1 MNFPGGIP
9 IAARMSQS
17 NRISYAF
24 MVGLLLLVASMHMMV
39 PLITVLFAFF
49 ALNRLSFG
57 RRWVGVILFS
67 VLLAG
72 VSYGFLFFAKQAFVA
87 LPKIANET
95 IPRIIDYA
103 ESVGFELPFSDMQSL
118 RVMVMTRVQNQFAQ
132 LNQLAGIGHYLRI
145 AAVETVSI
153 LIGIVVAISLFLTRK
168 LDLGSYPGA
177 SEDNLYTAI
186 GLAIVERFKTFYDS
200 FATVMGAQLIIS
212 LINTALTSI
221 FLLWNDYPHLLVV
234 VVLTFVLGLLPIL
247 GNLLSNALIIGI
259 GFTVSHQT
267 ALFALLFLM
276 AIHKLEYFLN
286 SKIIGDR
293 IRNPMWLTLLGL
305 VLGERLMGI
314 PGMILAPAFLHYIK
328 VETSRLKAEQERAA
342 TV

>member
-1 MNFPGGIP
+1 MNLPGGIP

-67 VLLAG
+67 VLLTG

-103 ESVGFELPFSDMQSL
+103 ESIGFELPFSDMQSL

-221 FLLWNDYPHLLVV
+221 FLVWNGYPHLLVV

-259 GFTVSHQT
+259 GFTLSHQT

-342 TV
+342 TG

>member
-1 MNFPGGIP
+1 LNFPGGIP

-24 MVGLLLLVASMHMMV
+24 MAGLLLLVAGMHMMV

-57 RRWVGVILFS
+57 RRWVGVILFC
-67 VLLAG
+67 VLLVG
-72 VSYGFLFFAKQAFVA
+72 VSQGFYFFARQAFVA
-87 LPKIANET
+87 IPKIASES

-103 ESVGFELPFSDMQSL
+103 ESMGLVLPFSDTKSL
-118 RVMVMTRVQNQFAQ
+118 RTIVMTRMQDQFAQ
-132 LNQLAGIGHYLRI
+132 LNQLAGIGHYVRI

-153 LIGIVVAISLFLTRK
+153 IIGIVVAISLFLTRK

-186 GLAIVERFKTFYDS
+186 GVSIVERFRTFYES
-200 FATVMGAQLIIS
+200 FSTVMGAQLVIS
-212 LINTALTSI
+212 VINTALTSV
-221 FLLWNDYPHLLVV
+221 FLIWNDYPHLGVV
-234 VVLTFVLGLLPIL
+234 IVLTFILGLLPIL
-247 GNLLSNALIIGI
+247 GNLLSNTLIIGV

-276 AIHKLEYFLN
+276 GIHKLEYFLN

-314 PGMILAPAFLHYIK
+314 PGMILAPVFLHYIK
-328 VETSRLKAEQERAA
+328 VETSKLKAEQERAA
-342 TV
+342 TG